1 MTANEVEFSLRV
13 EEMLS
18 SIKRPEFRQSI
29 VEVSYSIVLFINLTV
44 SIEMF
49 FNRLCFSYVLLIY
62 FNFSIMG
69 AIRICPLVLMEILV

>member
-29 VEVSYSIVLFINLTV
+29 VEVTQCTSGLLPVKLSVFEYSFIGR
-44 SIEMF
+44 S
-49 FNRLCFSYVLLIY
+49 RLIFDSK
-62 FNFSIMG
+62 S
-69 AIRICPLVLMEILV
+69 RINSML